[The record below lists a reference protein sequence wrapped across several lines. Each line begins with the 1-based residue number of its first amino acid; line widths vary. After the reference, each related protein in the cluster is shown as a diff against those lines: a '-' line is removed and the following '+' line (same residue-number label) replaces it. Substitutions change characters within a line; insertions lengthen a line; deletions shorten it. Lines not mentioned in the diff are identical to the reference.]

1 MIETCKNYCVLKA
14 FDIDGEMLAKC
25 REMANVDGVSL
36 EFSQRNLDCKLTLT
50 NKSAS
55 DITYQRILDG
65 ILEMLKSNVY
75 ANYDTT
81 LEQCVIE
88 NARSKGAK
96 IALAES
102 LTGGMICARLVNVP
116 GSSSVLYEG
125 FVTYDASAKVRR
137 LHVKLSTIES
147 QGVVSEE
154 VAKEMVQGLLE
165 NNEIDFAI
173 STTGCAGPQS
183 DEYDTPVGLSYIGIG
198 NRENIQVFDTFFDKD
213 RNEIRK
219 CVTNTALYLALKN
232 IKEL

>member
-14 FDIDGEMLAKC
+14 FDIDAEMLAKC
-25 REMANVDGVSL
+25 KKLADVDGVSL
-36 EFSQRNLDCKLTLT
+36 DFKQLNLDCKLTLI

-55 DITYQRILDG
+55 DIEYQRILDM
-65 ILEMLKSNVY
+65 ILDTLGQNVY

-88 NARSKGAK
+88 NARNKGAK
-96 IALAES
+96 IAVAES
-102 LTGGMICARLVNVP
+102 LTGGMICSRLVDVS

-125 FVTYDASAKVRR
+125 FVTYDVSSKVRR
-137 LHVKLSTIES
+137 LHVKLATIEEN
-147 QGVVSEE
+147 GVVSEA
-154 VAKEMVQGLLE
+154 VAKEMAQGLLQ
-165 NNEIDFAI
+165 NNEIDLAI
-173 STTGCAGPQS
+173 ATTGCAGPLS
-183 DEYDTPVGLSYIGIG
+183 DDYDTPVGLSYIAIG
-198 NRENIQVFDTFFDKD
+198 NRYGIEVYDMFFDKD

>member
-14 FDIDGEMLAKC
+14 FDIDGDMLGKC
-25 REMANVDGVSL
+25 RELAAVDGVSL
-36 EFSQRNLDCKLTLT
+36 ECKQQNLDCKLTLV

-55 DITYQRILDG
+55 DIVFQKILDG
-65 ILEMLKSNVY
+65 ILEILKSNVY

-96 IALAES
+96 IAVAES
-102 LTGGMICARLVNVP
+102 LTGGMICSRLVNVP
-116 GSSSVLYEG
+116 GSSAVLYEG
-125 FVTYDASAKVRR
+125 FVTYDVSSKVRR
-137 LHVKLSTIES
+137 LHVKLATIEEF
-147 QGVVSEE
+147 GVASEE
-154 VAKEMVQGLLE
+154 VAYEMAHGLLE

-173 STTGCAGPQS
+173 STTGCAGPGS

-198 NRENIQVFDTFFDKD
+198 SRNGIEVFDTFFDKE

>member
-1 MIETCKNYCVLKA
+1 MIETCKNCCILKA
-14 FDIDGEMLAKC
+14 FDIDTDIVNKC
-25 REMANVDGVSL
+25 KSLANVEGVSL
-36 EFSQRNLDCKLTLT
+36 EFSQKYLDCKLTLI

-55 DITYQRILDG
+55 DIVFQKILDD
-65 ILEMLKSNVY
+65 ILEILSDNLY

-88 NARSKGAK
+88 NARQRGMK
-96 IALAES
+96 IAVAES

-137 LHVKLSTIES
+137 LHVKLSTIQEN
-147 QGVVSEE
+147 GVVSEE
-154 VAKEMVQGLLE
+154 VCREMIQGLLS

-173 STTGCAGPQS
+173 ATTGCAGPSS
-183 DEYDTPVGLSYIGIG
+183 DEYDTPIGLSYIGIG
-198 NRENIQVFDTFFDKD
+198 SRDVINVYDTFFDKE

-232 IKEL
+232 INQL

>member
-1 MIETCKNYCVLKA
+1 MIETCKNYCTLKA
-14 FDIDGEMLAKC
+14 FDVDNGALIKCKNLANIEGVML
-25 REMANVDGVSL
+25 EY
-36 EFSQRNLDCKLTLT
+36 SQRYLDCKLTLI

-55 DITYQRILDG
+55 DIAFQHILDDIMD
-65 ILEMLKSNVY
+65 ILSDNIY

-96 IALAES
+96 IAVAES

-116 GSSSVLYEG
+116 GSSQVLYEG
-125 FVTYDASAKVRR
+125 FITYDSSAKVRR
-137 LHVKLSTIES
+137 LHVKLSTIEEN
-147 QGVVSEE
+147 GVVSEE
-154 VAKEMVQGLLE
+154 VAREMVQGLLS

-173 STTGCAGPQS
+173 STTGCAGPDT

-198 NRENIQVFDTFFDKD
+198 TRDNINIYDTFFDKE

-232 IKEL
+232 IKQL

>member
-14 FDIDGEMLAKC
+14 FDIDGDMLAKC
-25 REMANVDGVSL
+25 REFANADGVSL
-36 EFSQRNLDCKLTLT
+36 DFKQQNLDCKLTLV

-55 DITYQRILDG
+55 DIVFQRILDS
-65 ILEMLKSNVY
+65 ILDLLKDNVY

-81 LEQCVIE
+81 LEQCLIE
-88 NARSKGAK
+88 NAREKGAK
-96 IALAES
+96 IAVAES
-102 LTGGMICARLVNVP
+102 LTGGMICSRLVNVP

-137 LHVKLSTIES
+137 LHVKLATIEEF
-147 QGVVSEE
+147 GVASEE
-154 VAKEMVQGLLE
+154 VAKEMAQGLLE
-165 NNEIDFAI
+165 NKEIDFAI

-198 NRENIQVFDTFFDKD
+198 NRDDIVVYDTFFDKD

>member
-14 FDIDGEMLAKC
+14 FDIDSELLSKC
-25 REMANVDGVSL
+25 KELANVHGVSL
-36 EFSQRNLDCKLTLT
+36 EYAQRNLDCKITLV

-55 DITYQRILDG
+55 DITYQNILDG
-65 ILEMLKSNVY
+65 ILEILKSNVY

-81 LEQCVIE
+81 LEQCLIE
-88 NARSKGAK
+88 NARNKGAK
-96 IALAES
+96 IAVAES
-102 LTGGMICARLVNVP
+102 LTGGMICSRLVDVP

-137 LHVKLSTIES
+137 LHVKLSTIE
-147 QGVVSEE
+147 QYGVVSEE

-165 NNEIDFAI
+165 NKEIDYAI
-173 STTGCAGPQS
+173 ATTGCAGPQS
-183 DEYDTPVGLSYIGIG
+183 DEYDTPVGLSYIAIG
-198 NRENIQVFDTFFDKD
+198 GRDKLQVFDTFFDKD

-219 CVTNTALYLALKN
+219 CVTNTALYLALRN

>member
-96 IALAES
+96 IAVAES

>member
-25 REMANVDGVSL
+25 RELANVDGVSL
-36 EFSQRNLDCKLTLT
+36 EFAQKNLDCKLTLI
-50 NKSAS
+50 NKTAS

-65 ILEMLKSNVY
+65 ILEHLKSNVY

-96 IALAES
+96 IAVAES

-137 LHVKLSTIES
+137 LHVKLSTIE
-147 QGVVSEE
+147 QCGVVSEE

-198 NRENIQVFDTFFDKD
+198 DRENIQVFDTFFDKD